1 LLLLLVASEA
11 LLDSCCGS
19 LVTGDNVA
27 AGGHVHPTT
36 NIAKMEPAF
45 ALFVCVARIC
55 LPRLTDVRT
64 FRAAESSAIP
74 DVYDSRE
81 DASDDEGEDM
91 SDDDAGSDDNGGDE
105 GE

>member
-1 LLLLLVASEA
+1 
-11 LLDSCCGS
+11 
-19 LVTGDNVA
+19 
-27 AGGHVHPTT
+27 
-36 NIAKMEPAF
+36 MEPAF

-91 SDDDAGSDDNGGDE
+91 SGGDDDSGDDDGGGDE

>member
-1 LLLLLVASEA
+1 
-11 LLDSCCGS
+11 
-19 LVTGDNVA
+19 
-27 AGGHVHPTT
+27 
-36 NIAKMEPAF
+36 MEPAF

-74 DVYDSRE
+74 DAYGSME

-91 SDDDAGSDDNGGDE
+91 SDDDAGSGDDDSGDDDGGDHGGDDGGADE